1 MARVLLLCAL
11 VLLATS
17 AIADAHILQGF
28 TTSAPKVSKKPASVK
43 LVVHNVADRK
53 VTFTCVELGKDA
65 KPVTADKGEW
75 TAIGPI
81 DVTLDK
87 NSILHLTVTVGT
99 GKRYG
104 FVKKSLMINLLKQF
118 QYNLEGSKFLVLTAV
133 ENSQQRTLKLNLGK
147 REVLTFNLY

>member
-1 MARVLLLCAL
+1 MARALFLCAL

-17 AIADAHILQGF
+17 AVADAHMLQAF
-28 TTSAPKVSKKPASVK
+28 TTTAPKVTKKPASVK

-53 VTFTCVELGKDA
+53 VMFTCAELGKDA
-65 KPVTADKGEW
+65 KPVTADKGQW

-81 DVTLDK
+81 DVTLEK

-118 QYNLEGSKFLVLTAV
+118 KYNLEGSRFLVLTV
-133 ENSQQRTLKLNLGK
+133 IENAQERTLKLNLGK
-147 REVLTFNLY
+147 QVVLTFNLY